1 MTDSKTGWI
10 LLLDDDPLVTESLG
24 ALLKEESPWNVAVF
38 NRPSE
43 ALKSLERRRF
53 QVVISDFLMPELD
66 GIGFLK
72 EVRRLQ
78 PSASRILLTGYAD
91 KQNAIRSI
99 NEVGLYHYIEK
110 PWDNDSLLLILRNAV
125 ERAAMIEELDER
137 MRRLVERDK
146 SLEELRSRLLKAIL

>member
-1 MTDSKTGWI
+1 MKDTKDGWI
-10 LLLDDDPLVTESLG
+10 LILDDDPLVTESLG
-24 ALLKEESPWNVAVF
+24 ALLKEESPWQVAVF

-43 ALKSLERRRF
+43 ALKSLERRQF
-53 QVVISDFLMPELD
+53 QVVVSDFLMPEMD

-72 EVRRLQ
+72 EVRKVQ

-110 PWDNDSLLLILRNAV
+110 PWENDSLLLILRNAL
-125 ERAAMIEELDER
+125 ERARMIEELDAR
-137 MRRLVERDK
+137 MERLVERDK

>member
-1 MTDSKTGWI
+1 MRDTKDGWI
-10 LLLDDDPLVTESLG
+10 LILDDDPLVTESVG

-38 NRPSE
+38 NSPTE
-43 ALKSLERRRF
+43 ALKSLERRTF
-53 QVVISDFLMPELD
+53 QVVVSDFLMPEMD

-110 PWDNDSLLLILRNAV
+110 PWENDSLLLILRNAL
-125 ERAAMIEELDER
+125 ERARMIEELDAR
-137 MRRLVERDK
+137 MERLVERDK